1 MSKFL
6 HIPVSSLGGGM
17 YLEVEFM
24 SQKQLTPCL
33 KFFKNCQTVLPSG
46 CNRFPFPPAIY
57 DGSNFSPS

>member
-1 MSKFL
+1 
-6 HIPVSSLGGGM
+6 M

-33 KFFKNCQTVLPSG
+33 KFFKNCQTVLQSS
-46 CNRFPFPPAIY
+46 CNHFPVPPAMY